1 MTAWARRLLE
11 SRFRLSTQLY
21 LGIGGAV
28 ALTVIASLVGWFS
41 FDRVGDFQ
49 SRVNEG
55 SVPEMAAAFG
65 VAQQSG
71 ALVAAAPR
79 LTAAAKPEDFAR
91 IAADIAEDRR
101 AFEAQVAALTR
112 QGADETRFERIRAQG
127 NALIANVIA
136 IEDSVAER
144 FSLAERSEALRAEIA
159 VLQNELTDA
168 LIPAIDD
175 QLFYAMTGYRELGE
189 ESAPRALHLSEE
201 AFTRY
206 RHMAGLQAD
215 ATIAIQLLVSAF
227 DLSDAPLLE
236 PLRERFESTV
246 GKIERS
252 LSALG
257 TATLRDTVAPAFT
270 RLFELG
276 LGQHQGFALRAQEL
290 ALAERQT
297 DLLASNHDLAI
308 ELVAEAEGL
317 VSAARA
323 SARDATQASAQAI
336 LTGRNL
342 LLALSVISV
351 VGALLIAWL
360 FVGRML
366 LRRLSRLSDRMRR
379 MAGGDLKAK
388 IEVRGRDE
396 IADMAAALEVFR
408 RHALEVQRLNL
419 VEELAEQLRGK
430 NEQLEDALANLHR
443 AQDQIVMREKLAAL
457 GELTAGVAHE
467 IRNPL
472 NFVKNFSEVS
482 EELLEEL
489 LEELHAV
496 LRERDDKKDE
506 DRHALIH
513 EIAGD
518 VTDNLKRIREHGERA
533 NQIVHH
539 MLMMGR
545 GSGERQ
551 PTDIN
556 ALLDEHARLAYH
568 SARASD
574 SDFRLDIKEDFDPA
588 VGALDVIPQ
597 DMGRVFLNLVS
608 NACQATDEKRRT
620 AEAGADTPPDSP
632 GSGEDRYEPAL
643 TLATRRTAEGI
654 EVRIRDNGSGIPPDV
669 IDKIFN
675 PFFTTKPPDQGTGLG
690 LALSNDIVRQHGGEI
705 RVESRPG
712 AFTEMIVALPLAPP
726 STTTQGNGEP
736 AIRPETPAPP
746 PESHRPE

>member
-1 MTAWARRLLE
+1 M
-11 SRFRLSTQLY
+11 
-21 LGIGGAV
+21 
-28 ALTVIASLVGWFS
+28 
-41 FDRVGDFQ
+41 
-49 SRVNEG
+49 NEG
-55 SVPEMAAAFG
+55 IVPEMAAAFG

-79 LTAAAKPEDFAR
+79 LTAAATPEDFAR
-91 IAADIAEDRR
+91 IAASIAEDRR
-101 AFEAQVAALTR
+101 AFEAQLAVLTR
-112 QGADETRFERIRAQG
+112 RGADAARFERIRAQG
-127 NALIANVIA
+127 GALIANVRA

-159 VLQNELTDA
+159 VLQHELADA

-175 QLFYAMTGYRELGE
+175 QLFYAMTGYRKLGE
-189 ESAPRALHLSEE
+189 EPAPRALHLSEE

-206 RHMAGLQAD
+206 RHMAELQEN
-215 ATIAIQLLVSAF
+215 ATIAIQLLTRAF

-236 PLRERFESTV
+236 PLQERFESAV
-246 GKIERS
+246 GKIEHN

-257 TATLRDTVAPAFT
+257 AAPLRDKVVSAFA
-270 RLFELG
+270 RLVELG
-276 LGQHQGFALRAQEL
+276 LARDQGFDLRAQEL

-297 DLLASNHDLAI
+297 GLLASNHDLAVG
-308 ELVAEAEGL
+308 LVAEAEGL

-323 SARDATQASAQAI
+323 NTRNATRASSHGRSLSGVTCCSRSARSASS
-336 LTGRNL
+336 GR
-342 LLALSVISV
+342 
-351 VGALLIAWL
+351 LLIAWL
-360 FVGRML
+360 FVGRVL
-366 LRRLSRLSDRMRR
+366 LRRLGRLSDRMRR
-379 MAGGDLKAK
+379 MADGDLKAK
-388 IEVRGRDE
+388 VEITGRDE
-396 IADMAAALEVFR
+396 VADMAAALEVFR

-419 VEELAEQLRGK
+419 VEELVEELRGK
-430 NEQLEDALANLHR
+430 NEQLEDVLANLHR

-482 EELLEEL
+482 EELLKEL
-489 LEELHAV
+489 LEELHEI

-506 DRHALIH
+506 DRRALIQ

-556 ALLDEHARLAYH
+556 ALLEEHARLAYH

-574 SDFRLDIKEDFDPA
+574 SDFRLEVKEYFDPE
-588 VGALDVIPQ
+588 VGALDIIPQ
-597 DMGRVFLNLVS
+597 DMGRVFLNLVG
-608 NACQATDEKRRT
+608 NACQATDEKRRAADAG
-620 AEAGADTPPDSP
+620 AEARP
-632 GSGEDRYEPAL
+632 GSPAPGEDRYEPAL
-643 TLATRRTAEGI
+643 TLATRRTADGI
-654 EVRIRDNGSGIPPDV
+654 EVRIRDNGGGIPPDV

-712 AFTEMIVALPLAPP
+712 AFTEMVVALPLVPP
-726 STTTQGNGEP
+726 TATAQGGEP
-736 AIRPETPAPP
+736 ASRPETSAPP
-746 PESHRPE
+746 PGSHGSE